1 MPQIR
6 TEINLKNK
14 TYNKKSYDL
23 GLRITTAHVA
33 KRIGYLDYRTNLV
46 FKNEI
51 LGYSDWLAL
60 VISVKTKTAKS
71 FAQAANYVNQ
81 IYSVKLKIHKVYKAH
96 VSKLKDDCG
105 KLFSVVPQ

>member
-1 MPQIR
+1 MAQIR

-14 TYNKKSYDL
+14 TYNKKSYDI
-23 GLRITTAHVA
+23 GRRITSAHIA
-33 KRIGYLDYRTNLV
+33 KRVGYFDQRTNLM

-51 LGYSDWLAL
+51 LSYSDWLEL

-81 IYSVKLKIHKVYKAH
+81 LYSVKLKIHKVYSDH
-96 VSKLKDDCG
+96 VSRLKDNCG
-105 KLFSVVPQ
+105 KLFSVAP